1 MSMVQYGSS
10 QATTKP
16 KETSHRD
23 DNQDTSSE
31 DDTSVSTASESQVD
45 RVDDDSSLPSNE
57 ELQVSTSSVHSSEP
71 RVTRVID
78 LGEKPKY
85 MDEEEEDEE
94 ERELNDELQDLIQSQ
109 VLYLVITRIHDTWY
123 MILTSNDRLNSVNHQ
138 GVVSSLVE
146 SSFVLHVYDQG
157 TTREIATS

>member
-1 MSMVQYGSS
+1 MSMVQYGAN
-10 QATTKP
+10 QATAKP
-16 KETSHRD
+16 KETSQRD
-23 DNQDTSSE
+23 DNQDTTS
-31 DDTSVSTASESQVD
+31 DDDSSVSTASESLVD
-45 RVDDDSSLPSNE
+45 KGDDGSSLPSNE
-57 ELQVSTSSVHSSEP
+57 EQQVSTSSVHSSQP

-109 VLYLVITRIHDTWY
+109 VLHLVVTRIQ
-123 MILTSNDRLNSVNHQ
+123 ILIPNDRSNSVSQQ

-146 SSFVLHVYDQG
+146 SSFALHVYDQD